1 VSDESSTL
9 KATEVRLG
17 DRVRT
22 RTGLELTVTRIDESF
37 LDRPEMI
44 AFVEDTDTQW
54 LKMPTMRDGDVELVA
69 RAGQTA

>member
-1 VSDESSTL
+1 MSDESTTL
-9 KATEVRLG
+9 KATEVQLG

-22 RTGLELTVTRIDESF
+22 RTGLELTVTRIDEAF

-44 AFVEDTDTQW
+44 AFVEDTDAQW

-69 RAGQTA
+69 RAGRTA